1 MTEKRR
7 SLARKRHHDILDDK
21 HPDRPARVEE
31 VHGILMEFVEV
42 KCVDPL
48 LCPHQDV
55 LVVRLRMHLGGKIEL
70 IHSPRK
76 QNPLRDENSPN

>member
-7 SLARKRHHDILDDK
+7 SLARKRHYDILDDK
-21 HPDRPARVEE
+21 HPDRPAWVEE

-55 LVVRLRMHLGGKIEL
+55 LVVRLRMHLGGKID
-70 IHSPRK
+70 
-76 QNPLRDENSPN
+76 PLSQETKSSQG